1 MKFAKAAALLMSLSI
16 VGMSLCACAGEP
28 EPVSSDIN
36 IISTQAQNTG
46 SATETSAAP
55 YVFDYN
61 NFIIGTP
68 IDRSK
73 LPENYDEVMQA
84 SCAGVGLATVFSTN
98 SFEVEL
104 RLDSEIIAQVRL
116 KDDTV
121 STPEGIKISDTL
133 DDVKSVYGDE
143 PFLETSGAIEYA
155 IDNYRVH
162 FEFDNTGKITYI
174 FYLDPEFI

>member
-1 MKFAKAAALLMSLSI
+1 MKIVKAAALLMSLSI

-46 SATETSAAP
+46 SAVETSAAP

-98 SFEVEL
+98 SFEVDWILISLPRYVL
-104 RLDSEIIAQVRL
+104 RMTRYPLLRASRSPIL
-116 KDDTV
+116 LMT
-121 STPEGIKISDTL
+121 
-133 DDVKSVYGDE
+133 
-143 PFLETSGAIEYA
+143 
-155 IDNYRVH
+155 
-162 FEFDNTGKITYI
+162 
-174 FYLDPEFI
+174 

>member
-1 MKFAKAAALLMSLSI
+1 
-16 VGMSLCACAGEP
+16 
-28 EPVSSDIN
+28 
-36 IISTQAQNTG
+36 
-46 SATETSAAP
+46 
-55 YVFDYN
+55 
-61 NFIIGTP
+61 
-68 IDRSK
+68 
-73 LPENYDEVMQA
+73 MQA

-104 RLDSEIIAQVRL
+104 RLDSDIIAQVRL

-133 DDVKSVYGDE
+133 DDVKRVYGEE
-143 PFLETSGAIEYA
+143 PFLETSGAIEYS